1 MSHTV
6 QEIAEA
12 LGAECFGDVS
22 IHVNGASEPST
33 AGASDLA
40 LAMAPVYGEQ
50 LKLGRA
56 RAAVVWPG
64 ADWEA
69 LGLEAAIIAPRARLA
84 MARLTQMLDTDE
96 EIAKG
101 VHPSAI
107 VGEGAEI
114 GADVDIGPYA
124 VIGKGAKIGAGTRI
138 ASHVVVAGT
147 ATIGENCL
155 ILEGAKVRRRVNMGD
170 RCIIHP
176 GAVIGGDGFS
186 FVTEEEANV
195 ERARSSMGEE
205 GIETPTDGTW
215 HRIHSLG
222 GVVIGDDCEIGSN
235 ATIDAGTIR
244 PTRLGNGCKVDNL
257 VQIGHNVVLG
267 NDCLLAG
274 KSGVAGSS
282 VLGDRVVVG
291 GGALI
296 ADNLKVGSDVV
307 ITGNSGVSSN
317 VPSKRVMMG
326 YPAVPIQTHVEMYKA
341 LRRLPRFMKDFA
353 NRQKTVSNS
362 DETP

>member
-6 QEIAEA
+6 QEIAQA

-22 IHVNGASEPST
+22 LRVNGASEPAT

-40 LAMAPVYGEQ
+40 LAMAPAYADQ
-50 LKLGRA
+50 LKLGQA
-56 RAAVVWPG
+56 RVAVVWPG

-69 LGLEAAIIAPRARLA
+69 LGLAAAIIAPRARLA
-84 MARLTQMLDTDE
+84 MARLTQMLDTEE
-96 EIAKG
+96 EIGKG
-101 VHPSAI
+101 VHPTAI
-107 VGEGAEI
+107 IGEGAEI
-114 GADVDIGPYA
+114 GAGVDIGPYA
-124 VIGKGAKIGAGTRI
+124 VIGAGAKVGQGTRI
-138 ASHVVVAGT
+138 AAHVVISGAVQ
-147 ATIGENCL
+147 IGANCL
-155 ILEGAKVRRRVNMGD
+155 ILEGAKVRRRVTMGNS
-170 RCIIHP
+170 CIVHP
-176 GAVIGGDGFS
+176 GAVLGGDGFS
-186 FVTEEEANV
+186 FVTEQEANV
-195 ERARSSMGEE
+195 ERARSSMGED

-222 GVVIGDDCEIGSN
+222 GVVIGDDCEIGCN
-235 ATIDAGTIR
+235 TTIDAGTIR
-244 PTRLGNGCKVDNL
+244 PTRIGNGCKIDNL
-257 VQIGHNVVLG
+257 VQVGHNVVLG

-317 VPSKRVMMG
+317 VPAKRVMMG